1 MFRKV
6 LIANRGEI
14 ACRIMRTAERLG
26 VATVAVY
33 SDADASAPHVAM
45 AGEAVRLG
53 PAPAAE
59 SYLLTD
65 KVLAAAKATGADAI
79 HPGYGF
85 LSENARFAKAVR
97 DAGLIF
103 IGPPTDAIHA
113 MGAKDNAK
121 AIMEKAGVPVVPGY
135 YGEDQSDE
143 NLAAS
148 AAEIGYPVL
157 LKAAMGGGG
166 KGMRVVTRPEDL
178 AEAAASAR
186 REGQSSF
193 GDGRLLV
200 EKYLVKP
207 RHVEVQVFADAH
219 GNTVHLF
226 ERDCSLQRRHQKV
239 IEEAPAPGMGEELRQ
254 RMGAAA
260 VAAAKAVG
268 YENAGT
274 VEFLLAADESFY
286 FMEMNTRLQVEHPVT
301 EMITGL
307 DLVEWQ
313 FRVAAGEPLPL
324 GQDALAINGHAVE
337 ARIYAEDP
345 DNGFLPAPGMIRHL
359 AFPEPSANVRID
371 TGVAAGGEVSS
382 FYDPMIAK
390 LIVWDDT
397 REAALRRMAD
407 ALDAVEVVGP
417 TVNRAFLKFLV
428 QQPDFAAGDVDTGLI
443 DRLDAAAYADD
454 TAPDDAAL
462 AMASLAIVTERAR
475 AARATAARRGD
486 PFSPWASSACWRVND
501 MAHQD
506 LLFRWGEAEATVAV
520 TPVAGG
526 HEIRIERA
534 DGDTTLHADGEG
546 TPDGLV
552 TAVVDGEKRRA
563 RVVTAG
569 SEITVFMAAKTSR
582 FGLAD
587 PALMASADDAEAPV
601 FAAPMPGTV
610 VAVNVKAGDEV
621 KAGTTLIVLEAMKME
636 HAIKAPVDG
645 RISAVHYGVG
655 DQVEE
660 GRNLIAFEAAE
671 QDR

>member
-14 ACRIMRTAERLG
+14 ACRIMRTAEKMG

-33 SDADASAPHVAM
+33 SDADAEAPHVAM

-53 PAPAAE
+53 PAQAAE
-59 SYLLTD
+59 SYLLAD
-65 KVLAAAKATGADAI
+65 KVLAAAKAMGADAI

-85 LSENARFAKAVR
+85 LSENAKFAKAVR

-103 IGPPTDAIHA
+103 IGPPTDSIHA

-135 YGEDQSDE
+135 YGEDQSDA

-166 KGMRVVTRPEDL
+166 KGMRVVTRKEDL

-193 GDGRLLV
+193 GDGRLLI

-207 RHVEVQVFADAH
+207 RHVEVQVFADAR
-219 GNTVHLF
+219 GNAVHLF

-239 IEEAPAPGMGEELRQ
+239 IEEAPAPGMSAELRA

-274 VEFLLAADESFY
+274 VEFLLAADGSFY

-313 FRVAAGEPLPL
+313 FRVAAGERLPL
-324 GQDALAINGHAVE
+324 GQDDLAIKGHAFE

-345 DNGFLPAPGMIRHL
+345 DNGFLPAPGKIRHL
-359 AFPEPSANVRID
+359 AFPPATANVRID

-390 LIVWDDT
+390 LAVWDET
-397 REAALRRMAD
+397 RDAARRRMAD

-417 TVNRAFLKFLV
+417 TVNRRFLKFLIEH
-428 QQPDFAAGDVDTGLI
+428 PDFAAGDVDTGLI
-443 DRLDAAAYADD
+443 DRLTPSDFADD
-454 TAPDDAAL
+454 RSPDADAL
-462 AMASLAIVTERAR
+462 ALASLAIVADRAH
-475 AARATAARRGD
+475 AARQTAARRGD
-486 PFSPWASSACWRVND
+486 PFSPWASSSCWRVND
-501 MAHQD
+501 VAHQD
-506 LLFRWGEAEATVAV
+506 LRFRWPDGEAAVAV
-520 TPVAGG
+520 TPCKDGHHLHIDLNGG
-526 HEIRIERA
+526 ALECDA
-534 DGDTTLHADGEG
+534 TGE
-546 TPDGLV
+546 TMTEAMVSAML
-552 TAVVDGEKRRA
+552 AGEKRQG
-563 RVVTAG
+563 RVIVSGT
-569 SEITVFMAAKTSR
+569 EITVFAGAKASH
-582 FGLAD
+582 FELAD
-587 PALMASADDAEAPV
+587 PALMAGGDDAEAPV
-601 FAAPMPGTV
+601 FAAPMPGKV

-621 KAGTTLIVLEAMKME
+621 GAGMTLIVLEAMKME

-645 RISAVHYGVG
+645 RVTAVHYGVG

-660 GRNLIAFEAAE
+660 GRDLIAFEAVEPEA
-671 QDR
+671 